1 MESVNSVKVEN
12 LKVEKGVS
20 TWHSNVLKSIDKLED
35 QINYALENPD
45 DFTSRDMDKLL
56 STIKADMTSISKKH
70 KEIHNP
76 LLKMGKIIDKNFESG
91 DFNPVG
97 VTNVFD
103 TSNKDDLLK
112 GKFNLPWNAFTKTFV
127 LYRIRFFPTLISKIK
142 WLGSG
147 LPLNEIEI
155 TRYSLKIKIFTS
167 PGILNLE
174 SYN

>member
-1 MESVNSVKVEN
+1 MLTVELQTNSVMESVNSVKVEN

-20 TWHSNVLKSIDKLED
+20 TWHSNVLKSIDKLEE
-35 QINYALENPD
+35 QINHALENPD

-112 GKFNLPWNAFTKTFV
+112 GKFNVPEINVFTIVIWPEFRKGSNE
-127 LYRIRFFPTLISKIK
+127 YRVNDHRTPV
-142 WLGSG
+142 
-147 LPLNEIEI
+147 
-155 TRYSLKIKIFTS
+155 
-167 PGILNLE
+167 
-174 SYN
+174 

>member
-1 MESVNSVKVEN
+1 MTESDREHVRATSRTRILTDELQTKSVMESVNSVKVEN

-35 QINYALENPD
+35 QINQALANPD
-45 DFTSRDMDKLL
+45 EFSSRDMDKLL

-112 GKFNLPWNAFTKTFV
+112 GWFNAQAM
-127 LYRIRFFPTLISKIK
+127 
-142 WLGSG
+142 
-147 LPLNEIEI
+147 
-155 TRYSLKIKIFTS
+155 
-167 PGILNLE
+167 
-174 SYN
+174 

>member
-20 TWHSNVLKSIDKLED
+20 TWHSNVLKSIDKLEE
-35 QINYALENPD
+35 QINHALENPD

-112 GKFNLPWNAFTKTFV
+112 GKFNVPEINGCVIWPECRMRQ
-127 LYRIRFFPTLISKIK
+127 YRVNDHPYHALQFELLR
-142 WLGSG
+142 
-147 LPLNEIEI
+147 
-155 TRYSLKIKIFTS
+155 
-167 PGILNLE
+167 
-174 SYN
+174 

>member
-127 LYRIRFFPTLISKIK
+127 LYRIRFFPTLI
-142 WLGSG
+142 
-147 LPLNEIEI
+147 
-155 TRYSLKIKIFTS
+155 
-167 PGILNLE
+167 
-174 SYN
+174 

>member
-1 MESVNSVKVEN
+1 MAKKYDLCPLCSRSN
-12 LKVEKGVS
+12 L
-20 TWHSNVLKSIDKLED
+20 LEE
-35 QINYALENPD
+35 QINHALENPD

-112 GKFNLPWNAFTKTFV
+112 GKFNVPE
-127 LYRIRFFPTLISKIK
+127 IK
-142 WLGSG
+142 
-147 LPLNEIEI
+147 
-155 TRYSLKIKIFTS
+155 RLK
-167 PGILNLE
+167 
-174 SYN
+174 

>member
-1 MESVNSVKVEN
+1 MTESDREHVRATSRTRILTDELQTKSVMESVNSVKVEN

-35 QINYALENPD
+35 QINQALANPD
-45 DFTSRDMDKLL
+45 EFSSRDMDKLL

-112 GKFNLPWNAFTKTFV
+112 GWFNAQA
-127 LYRIRFFPTLISKIK
+127 I
-142 WLGSG
+142 
-147 LPLNEIEI
+147 
-155 TRYSLKIKIFTS
+155 
-167 PGILNLE
+167 
-174 SYN
+174 